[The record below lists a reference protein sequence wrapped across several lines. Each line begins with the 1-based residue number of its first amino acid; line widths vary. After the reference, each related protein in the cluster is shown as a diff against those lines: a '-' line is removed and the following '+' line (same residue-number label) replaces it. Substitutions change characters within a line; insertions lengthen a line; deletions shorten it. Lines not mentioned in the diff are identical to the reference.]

1 MPEQILKSNLAKL
14 REELGQQRQLDA
26 ETRQELA
33 EIAATIERLLHA
45 AEPNYGEAQASLED
59 AALRFEAGHPTFAKI
74 LSEVTDALAKLG
86 I

>member
-45 AEPNYGEAQASLED
+45 SEPNYGEAQASLED

>member
-1 MPEQILKSNLAKL
+1 MPEQQLKSNLAKL
-14 REELGQQRQLDA
+14 REELGLQRQLDA
-26 ETRQELA
+26 DTRKELA
-33 EIAATIERLLHA
+33 EIADAIERLLQTPKPDY
-45 AEPNYGEAQASLED
+45 EEAQASLED